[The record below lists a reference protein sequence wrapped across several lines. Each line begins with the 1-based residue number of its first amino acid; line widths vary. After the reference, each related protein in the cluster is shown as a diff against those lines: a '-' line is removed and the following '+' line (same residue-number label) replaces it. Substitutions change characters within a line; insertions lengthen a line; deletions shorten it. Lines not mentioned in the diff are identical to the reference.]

1 MRKRQGKLRK
11 SGEKATTRGRRD
23 EVVQTLNRV
32 YPGQGRRVREE
43 ALRTLQPVV
52 ETRRVKR
59 AGRGYPVP
67 QLVKTARGTS
77 RAVTW
82 LLEAVRSQMKKHQ
95 RRRADARVRERR
107 VLYEERRAT
116 RPTGGEKP
124 VGSDNKAPRAM
135 SLTKRNQLHKEAIA
149 NRVYTQMRWY

>member
-11 SGEKATTRGRRD
+11 AGEKATARAIRD
-23 EVVQTLNRV
+23 DVVHSLNRV

-43 ALRTLQPVV
+43 ARQTLHPVV

-67 QLVKTARGTS
+67 QLVKAS
-77 RAVTW
+77 RASTRATTW
-82 LLEAVRSQMKKHQ
+82 LREASRAQRKKH
-95 RRRADARVRERR
+95 RRRRSDARVRERR
-107 VLYEERRAT
+107 ALYEERRASQTTT
-116 RPTGGEKP
+116 RTSGSGGSTSTVPE
-124 VGSDNKAPRAM
+124 
-135 SLTKRNQLHKEAIA
+135 SLNKRNRLHKEAIA